1 MERGPF
7 CIVPGVLNHAVRLR
21 VCRGVFPVAASSARM
36 RTDAWGPDPSTRP
49 LPPPLP
55 TPLAATLLGASRAVM
70 GTSVPS
76 DWAWI
81 VTRRDSRTLDSE
93 ERPPEVILI
102 SFRHPVSLLVLRLKI
117 ISV

>member
-21 VCRGVFPVAASSARM
+21 VCRGEFPVAASSAQM

-49 LPPPLP
+49 VPPPLP
-55 TPLAATLLGASRAVM
+55 TPLAATLLVASRAVT

-81 VTRRDSRTLDSE
+81 VTRRDSCTLDSE

-102 SFRHPVSLLVLRLKI
+102 SFRHPVSLLVLRLKK

>member
-21 VCRGVFPVAASSARM
+21 VCRGEFPVAASSARM

-49 LPPPLP
+49 LP
-55 TPLAATLLGASRAVM
+55 TPLAATLLVASRAVT

-102 SFRHPVSLLVLRLKI
+102 SFRHPVSLLVLRLKK